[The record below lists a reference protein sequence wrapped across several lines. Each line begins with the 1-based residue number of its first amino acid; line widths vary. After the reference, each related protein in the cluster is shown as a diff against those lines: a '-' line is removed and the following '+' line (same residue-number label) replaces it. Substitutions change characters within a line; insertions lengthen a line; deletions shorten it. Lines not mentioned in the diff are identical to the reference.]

1 MPTVTLT
8 PVAASRTTPVVITAA
23 SGTAVAS
30 GNDYVFANDGN
41 SRLVILNSSSSNTVT
56 IITPNTVDGL
66 SVADRTYTVSSSAN
80 VVVGP
85 FPTSVYN
92 NGSGQVTFTVSQNAE
107 VFVIRG

>member
-23 SGTAVAS
+23 AGTAVVS

-41 SRLVILNSSSSNTVT
+41 SRLVILNSANSTTVT
-56 IITPNTVDGL
+56 IATPGTVDGL
-66 SVADRTYTVSSSAN
+66 AIADRTYTVASSAN
-80 VVVGP
+80 VVAGP
-85 FPTSVYN
+85 FPTAIYN
-92 NGSGQVTFTVSQNAE
+92 NNSGQVSFTVNQNAE

>member
-66 SVADRTYTVSSSAN
+66 SVTDRAYTVASSAN